1 MKINLNPA
9 HLRSF
14 KRISLGMAI
23 LMIAAASISTF
34 SSFFD
39 RLETLT
45 TDYRYRSWNSDA
57 KPSDQIVVIDIDDES
72 LKFFEPEFG
81 AWPWPRSVYK
91 KVIEYLSLSQPKAV
105 LFDIIFSE
113 RQKDP
118 VQDQLLA
125 EASSS
130 YPGISHALKFMEQT
144 VVEGKQHADLKTAL
158 QNRKLSGVDFS
169 DRALSPRYRY
179 GFHDYLAPN
188 SSLLE
193 SNPEIHIVNAIK
205 DPDGIFRRGH
215 SLFEYDQQWFPGL
228 ALKGVLSNLTDAK
241 INIGPSKLRILGKSQ
256 AGNSLDFMI
265 PIDSKGQIAYHFY
278 RNDKPFK
285 VFQIGRLLQQK
296 DKIDK
301 GEIEDPG
308 TLDPNPLEAFK
319 DKIVLIGASAVG
331 LEDLK
336 ATPIH
341 QSLPG
346 VLLHATTISNI
357 LDQRYLK
364 SLPIWSHW
372 LITGTMMLFIY
383 GSVFFCEAILA
394 RALLPIL
401 MLATYAALALW
412 SFQIKETHLPLATPF
427 LFGFLALLDAFVHMT
442 FVEGQAKK
450 KMMLTL
456 SKFLPPEVAEEL
468 IRKGIDPTAEVGQRR
483 SLTILFSDIRGFTT
497 LSESRPAEEIVA
509 VLNKYLG
516 KMTEIVF
523 SQKGTLDKFI
533 GDAVMCFWN
542 APSENPRHPESAVMA
557 ALQMSLALKELNQGF
572 AEKGIDPLAIG
583 IGVHTG
589 EAIVGNIGS
598 ERRLD
603 YTIIGDNVN
612 LASRLEGLTKQYGV
626 EIIIG
631 PETYDRIKNVFLCRP
646 VDHVVVKG
654 KTEAVRIYEPLC
666 LRAEAKP
673 EDIKF
678 CEQFELGHKSY
689 LKGDFTLSELQFQA
703 VLKIRKD
710 PLTAL
715 YVERIQDLK
724 LEPPLQWTGTYTAKS
739 K

>member
-1 MKINLNPA
+1 
-9 HLRSF
+9 
-14 KRISLGMAI
+14 MAV
-23 LMIAAASISTF
+23 LLSAAAGISVF

-39 RLETLT
+39 RLEILT
-45 TDYRYRSWNSDA
+45 TDYRYRSWNSDTR
-57 KPSDQIVVIDIDDES
+57 PSDQIVVIDIDDES

-118 VQDQLLA
+118 TQDQLLA
-125 EASSS
+125 EASGS

-144 VVEGKQHADLKTAL
+144 VVEGQDHAELKAAI
-158 QNRKLSGVDFS
+158 QNRKLSFVEYSSSKPPQHYG
-169 DRALSPRYRY
+169 Y

-188 SSLLE
+188 PSLLE
-193 SNPEIHIVNAIK
+193 GNPEIHIVNAIK

-215 SLFEYDQQWFPGL
+215 SLFLYDQQWFPGL
-228 ALKGVLSNLTDAK
+228 ALKGVLSTLTEPKIMIGHSSLNL
-241 INIGPSKLRILGKSQ
+241 LGKNP
-256 AGNSLDFMI
+256 AGTSLDLVI
-265 PIDSKGQIAYHFY
+265 PIDAKGQLAYHFY
-278 RNDKPFK
+278 RNDRPFK

-301 GEIEDPG
+301 GEIEDPAA
-308 TLDPNPLEAFK
+308 LDPNPLEAFK

-346 VLLHATTISNI
+346 VLLHATAISNI
-357 LDQRYLK
+357 LDQRHLK
-364 SLPIWSHW
+364 VIPLWSHW
-372 LITGTMMLFIY
+372 LITAAMMLFIY

-394 RALLPIL
+394 RAFLPVL
-401 MLATYAALALW
+401 MLSSYAALALW
-412 SFQIKETHLPLATPF
+412 IFQIKETHLPLATPF

-442 FVEGQAKK
+442 FVEGQAKR
-450 KMMLTL
+450 KMMQTL

-468 IRKGIDPTAEVGQRR
+468 MRKGIDPTAEVGKRR

-509 VLNKYLG
+509 VLNRYLG

-557 ALQMSLALKELNQGF
+557 ALQMSQALKELNKGF

-631 PETYDRIKNVFLCRP
+631 PETYDRIQHEFLCRP
-646 VDHVVVKG
+646 VDHVIVKG
-654 KTEAVRIYEPLC
+654 KTEAVRIFEPLA
-666 LRAEAKP
+666 LHAQATP

-678 CEQFELGHKSY
+678 CEQFALGHKSY
-689 LKGDFTLSELQFQA
+689 LKGDFTISELQFQA

-710 PLTAL
+710 KLTEL
-715 YVERIQDLK
+715 YLERIQDLK